1 MKEKLKKLT
10 TASSFEIFIIGVILV
25 NSTLIGVETYT
36 SAPWIHV
43 IQKIALYIFTLEIVM
58 RWFARDSIKGFFTDA
73 WNVFDLSIV
82 LISFIPESLFTDV
95 SMITAIRVLRVFRIL
110 RLFRAAPE
118 IKLIV
123 SVLIKSFSALIYNA
137 LFFFI
142 FLYLFSVM
150 GVTLFK
156 LPAPKTADTATKTM
170 LIEYYEKAP
179 NAPTIAP
186 DPYGTLDETM
196 FTLFRILTGE
206 DWTDLRY
213 NLTLAHDLG
222 LIHSSSTVVTAYH
235 IIWFV
240 LSAFLMLN
248 LLVGAILNNYQVIME
263 EQRVKKLQTCEKQK
277 E

>member
-10 TASSFEIFIIGVILV
+10 TASAFEIFIIGVILV

-43 IQKIALYIFTLEIVM
+43 IQKIALYIFTLEIIM

-82 LISFIPESLFTDV
+82 LISFIPESLFSDV
-95 SMITAIRVLRVFRIL
+95 GMITAIRVLRVFRIL

-156 LPAPKTADTATKTM
+156 LPDAKTADTATKTM